1 MSKDQQEEVSTQTQV
16 GKPRRTNSSRFN
28 ADEEG
33 KRRATLLKRVHV
45 VRTRG
50 ERIQVSFDAKGQPI
64 GKEGDELQSWIGVL
78 AREHIPIWI
87 ADFRSADL
95 EPRKEQVWL
104 EVVTS
109 FTVDESHKKQVLKS
123 CGESAK
129 CFRYDLYQAF
139 VRDHI
144 DDESRLSDQ
153 GIERRKKSKYGS
165 TTGRDGYRKRDQEI
179 FEKTG
184 SYADRHVIWRDMRIK
199 PDGEYKNPSIK
210 IIGDQIDELT
220 QQDTQGS
227 FESVGTEDIL
237 TKSLGNPEH
246 SGRLR
251 GQSKFVKTVQE
262 LCAKHGIN
270 RETMAEEAA
279 PETVDQHNSFKAS
292 CTLNEKDADAPDPQ
306 PMPNESKECQLFLI
320 DFING
325 GEVLVAL
332 GRAYMDCVPTDTVH
346 GIPLGAGNVRV
357 TISVPKLKR
366 ALLPIPTNE
375 ATYIEEA
382 VGGFVAW
389 PKKLVVIQSSL
400 SQASREEVPPTFDF
414 EAIPIEL
421 RPLAYYAQSSL
432 SDGSQISCP
441 PQQSDEMP
449 IYIGYEDVYDFIT
462 FKEISASSIMVYI
475 SYLSDCCARAGLDQ
489 RFVFISPFLVSPVQ
503 QNVDRVAYIRER
515 ADNIIRIITN
525 IPRGRLV
532 LMPYNSGQ
540 HWILAVINPWD
551 DSVLYFNPLGNDPGE
566 DFQQLITLNNKA
578 TQLQDVD
585 SDCPM
590 PDTARKCAVRLFCI
604 GVHARNNVERRWT
617 CLIAKQ
623 DFL

>member
-1 MSKDQQEEVSTQTQV
+1 M
-16 GKPRRTNSSRFN
+16 
-28 ADEEG
+28 
-33 KRRATLLKRVHV
+33 
-45 VRTRG
+45 
-50 ERIQVSFDAKGQPI
+50 
-64 GKEGDELQSWIGVL
+64 
-78 AREHIPIWI
+78 
-87 ADFRSADL
+87 
-95 EPRKEQVWL
+95 
-104 EVVTS
+104 
-109 FTVDESHKKQVLKS
+109 
-123 CGESAK
+123 
-129 CFRYDLYQAF
+129 
-139 VRDHI
+139 
-144 DDESRLSDQ
+144 
-153 GIERRKKSKYGS
+153 
-165 TTGRDGYRKRDQEI
+165 
-179 FEKTG
+179 
-184 SYADRHVIWRDMRIK
+184 
-199 PDGEYKNPSIK
+199 
-210 IIGDQIDELT
+210 
-220 QQDTQGS
+220 
-227 FESVGTEDIL
+227 GTEDIL

-251 GQSKFVKTVQE
+251 GQSKFVKQAQYYNAMHVPRENPEVSFMKRQLAALERTVQE

-306 PMPNESKECQLFLI
+306 PMPNESKECQLFLT

-400 SQASREEVPPTFDF
+400 SQASRGPSQAPDPEAKGKKRIKKRAGRKKLQSQPEVQQQTAEEVPPTFDF
-414 EAIPIEL
+414 DAIPIEL

-475 SYLSDCCARAGLDQ
+475 R
-489 RFVFISPFLVSPVQ
+489 
-503 QNVDRVAYIRER
+503 
-515 ADNIIRIITN
+515 
-525 IPRGRLV
+525 
-532 LMPYNSGQ
+532 
-540 HWILAVINPWD
+540 
-551 DSVLYFNPLGNDPGE
+551 
-566 DFQQLITLNNKA
+566 
-578 TQLQDVD
+578 
-585 SDCPM
+585 
-590 PDTARKCAVRLFCI
+590 
-604 GVHARNNVERRWT
+604 
-617 CLIAKQ
+617 
-623 DFL
+623 